1 MVNEYLDFLLTLLA
15 QFAGGPGSI
24 ENNLMRFGLP
34 AILWAGL
41 WTIAWYRQRQQ
52 ELPREKWLVW
62 GFGLAFFREL
72 FMFSHIA
79 IVMLWG
85 LDEQAGHFVTEPLE
99 HALSMAALIV
109 IAAAFLRYILDDR
122 LTARRYLLSGLTTT
136 AFCFLVNL
144 WWWPYYSALNP
155 TVKFHQSWGAWFFHI
170 FTVLFIVAALGL
182 LYRQRGWL
190 RNTVSLALAF
200 FLLSEL
206 KVLGNFATGAAYN
219 FILCPIGNSFYTLG
233 IVVLGYVYIHE
244 LFIERRQAEEALKEY
259 RDHLEELVDQRT
271 AELTTANNQLQQEI
285 AERFRVEEALRES
298 ETRFRR
304 VISSVSDHIYMTEI
318 TATGERF
325 NRYISPN
332 VAELTGYPVETFM
345 TDWNFWPTQVIH
357 PDDRAIAAA
366 HALHLPLD
374 ELSVLE
380 YRLVRA
386 DGQILWVRDSARIE
400 DHNGSKIVYGVVG
413 DITERKRAEAALEQL
428 SRQNRLILNSA
439 GEGIFG
445 VDLEGNHTF
454 VNPAA
459 ARMLGY
465 QAGELIG
472 RPSHATWHH
481 SKADGSPYP
490 ETECPLHTGY
500 KNGAI
505 CSGDDQVFWRRD
517 GASFPVRYMSTP
529 IYEKG
534 KLAGAV
540 VVFKDITERK
550 QVEAEIAQQNARLAA
565 LAERQRIAAEMHD
578 GLAQTLSYL
587 GYRVDGIG
595 QLVQAGQ
602 LQQLT
607 GEHDHLRQIID
618 RAGREVRQAITSLQ
632 QEPQPPQPL
641 QHKLAELIDQFLA
654 TGEYGALPVALRVG
668 LDEPVFLSLDQA
680 EQVGRIIQEGLLNIS
695 RHAQAT
701 RATVYL
707 EQYGDNLTIIIE
719 DDGQGFDPAQRPAD
733 GRDHFGLK
741 IMRARAARL
750 GGQVEVDSQPGQGS
764 RITLTWP
771 YHPTPAETTPTQ
783 LQPTASESS
792 VMTPI

>member
-1 MVNEYLDFLLTLLA
+1 MNEYLDFLLTLLA
-15 QFAGGPGSI
+15 QFAGGPGPI

-41 WTIAWYRQRQQ
+41 WVIAWYRQRQQ
-52 ELPREKWLVW
+52 ELPRERWLVW

-79 IVMLWG
+79 TVMLWG

-109 IAAAFLRYILDDR
+109 IAASFLRYILDDG
-122 LTARRYLLSGLTTT
+122 LVARRYLWSGLSIT
-136 AFCFLVNL
+136 AFCFLINL

-155 TVKFHQSWGAWFFHI
+155 TIKFHQSWGAWFFHI
-170 FTVLFIVAALGL
+170 FTALFIVAALVL
-182 LYRQRGWL
+182 LSRRQGWL
-190 RNTVSLALAF
+190 RNTVSLALVF
-200 FLLSEL
+200 FLLSEI
-206 KVLGNFATGAAYN
+206 KVLGNFATGATYN
-219 FILCPIGNSFYTLG
+219 FILCPIGNGFYTLG
-233 IVVLGYVYIHE
+233 IVVLGYVYIRE
-244 LFIERRQAEEALKEY
+244 LFIERHQAEETLKVY
-259 RDHLEELVDQRT
+259 RDHLEELVVQRT
-271 AELTTANNQLQQEI
+271 TELTSANNQLQQEM
-285 AERFRVEEALRES
+285 AERLRAEEALRES

-304 VISSVSDHIYMTEI
+304 VISSISDHIYMTEI
-318 TATGERF
+318 TPAGERL

-332 VAELTGYPVETFM
+332 VAELTGYPVEQFM
-345 TDWNFWPTQVIH
+345 ADWNFWPTQLIH

-374 ELSVLE
+374 EQSELE

-413 DITERKRAEAALEQL
+413 DITERKRAEAALERL
-428 SRQNRLILNSA
+428 SRQNQLILNSA

-445 VDLEGNHTF
+445 VDLVGNHTF

-465 QAGELIG
+465 QTGELIG

-481 SKADGSPYP
+481 SKPDGSPYP
-490 ETECPLHTGY
+490 EAECPLHTGY
-500 KNGAI
+500 KSGAV
-505 CSGDDQVFWRRD
+505 CSGDDQVFWRKD
-517 GASFPVRYMSTP
+517 GSSFPVRYMSNP

-534 KLAGAV
+534 ELAGAV

-550 QVEAEIAQQNARLAA
+550 RTEAEIARQNARLAA

-587 GYRVDGIG
+587 GYRVDQTA
-595 QLVQAGQ
+595 QLAEAGQ
-602 LQQLT
+602 LQQLSA
-607 GEHDHLRQIID
+607 ESDHLRQIVD
-618 RAGREVRQAITSLQ
+618 RAGREVRQAIASLQ

-641 QHKLAELIDQFLA
+641 QHKLAEIIDQYLTA
-654 TGEYGALPVALRVG
+654 GGRDGPPVALRSKV
-668 LDEPVFLSLDQA
+668 DEPVFLSLDQA
-680 EQVGRIIQEGLLNIS
+680 EQVGRIVQEGLLNIS
-695 RHAQAT
+695 RHARAT
-701 RATVYL
+701 RATVFL
-707 EQYGDNLTIIIE
+707 ERYGADLTIIIE
-719 DDGQGFDPAQRPAD
+719 DNGQGFEPAQPPAD

-750 GGQVEVDSQPGQGS
+750 GGQIQVDSQPGQGS

-771 YHPTPAETTPTQ
+771 YQPGQPETTPAQ
-783 LQPTASESS
+783 LQPTAHESS